1 MRVFRSSGWRH
12 GLAAIVVAA
21 GVIVGVAASAASSS
35 AAQPAITG
43 TVEDTSGNPLAS
55 VTVNVL
61 NPSTDSTVTST
72 VTASDGTFSASV
84 SSGTFNVEFIPPSS
98 SDLQSYLAT
107 GVAPDS
113 TPLTVIL
120 KSAVLVQVQGT
131 LKDSQGNV
139 YTSSQ
144 DASVKFTSPL
154 NQGNSVQV
162 NGSGVYSLSL
172 FADQN
177 VTASTFAT
185 TANNATFLDF
195 YGLPVGTLDQSQTFN
210 LVMPTAQLTV
220 SVVDGNG
227 NPITGGKMVFSTSS
241 VSPLP
246 GLPGTSAT
254 DYSNGGPALDA
265 SGQVSIAV
273 PDGITL
279 SNPQIDLSNG
289 LIIPFTLHPIT
300 GDRHAY
306 IIFNETTGTVAVD
319 DQPPAVTGSPDRAPN
334 AHGWYNAPVTIT
346 WSSIDPPPSS
356 GIPTTPPPVTL
367 SAEGANQAV
376 TSAESCD
383 PAGNCAT
390 GTVTA
395 LNLDVTP
402 PSVSV
407 TGVTSGTTYNQAPSP
422 GCSTSDSLSGVATNA
437 TVSVTNSGTSYTA
450 TCSGATD
457 NAGNSATPVSVT
469 YQVIPNGFTTAT
481 LTDSHG
487 NPISGAS
494 VVFRSAGGSVT
505 NATTGSDGTTAVT
518 LTPGTYSVTMDYATG
533 YQTKTI
539 TVTANGPNAVS
550 FATVAVMAQINDPD
564 SSDISAASVAHAG
577 NTGTYGPKAAVDS
590 NGQVTFQV
598 LPGTNTFAAY
608 DAGGYQAQTVTV
620 TGSMTVTFATV
631 TVTAR
636 ISDPSSSDIAVAS
649 VTHAGNI
656 GTPGPKTPVDSN
668 GQFTFQVLPG
678 TNSFT
683 AYDAGGYETQ
693 TITVSAPVTVIF
705 ATVAVTITVDK
716 NGSPLTTA
724 TVAHAG
730 NIGTYGP
737 KTAVD
742 GNGQVIFQVLPGTNS
757 FAAYDGSAY
766 STQAITVTAATS
778 IAISV
783 S

>member
-1 MRVFRSSGWRH
+1 MRVFRSSGWRR

-21 GVIVGVAASAASSS
+21 GVFVGMAASAASSS

-43 TVEDTSGNPLAS
+43 TVEDTSGTALAG

-61 NPSTDSTVTST
+61 DPSTDSTVTST
-72 VTASDGTFSASV
+72 TTASDGTFSASV
-84 SSGTFNVEFIPPSS
+84 NSSTYNVEFIPPSS
-98 SDLQSYLAT
+98 SGLQSYLAT

-120 KSAVLVQVQGT
+120 KTAAVVQVQGS
-131 LKDSQGNV
+131 LQDSEGRV
-139 YTSSQ
+139 YTSAQ
-144 DASVKFTSPL
+144 GASVVFSSPL
-154 NQGNSVQV
+154 NPGTNVSVD
-162 NGSGVYSLSL
+162 GSGDYSVNLL
-172 FADQN
+172 ADQN
-177 VTASTFAT
+177 FTVAPYVYISGYIDGFT
-185 TANNATFLDF
+185 
-195 YGLPVGTLDQSQTFN
+195 LPAGALDQNQTYN
-210 LVMPTAQLTV
+210 VVMPVSTLAV
-220 SVVDGNG
+220 SVRDASG
-227 NPITGGKMVFSTSS
+227 NPVTGGKIVFSNSS

-246 GLPGTSAT
+246 GIPGSSAQAFNDSGT
-254 DYSNGGPALDA
+254 ALDGSGNA
-265 SGQVSIAV
+265 SLVV
-273 PDGITL
+273 PNGITL
-279 SNPQIDLSNG
+279 QGLTLHLSSG
-289 LIIPFTLHPIT
+289 LVLPFTLPAIT
-300 GDRHAY
+300 GDQDVFL
-306 IIFNETTGTVAVD
+306 IFNEGTITVEQPPVVTGTR
-319 DQPPAVTGSPDRAPN
+319 DRAPN
-334 AHGWYNAPVTIT
+334 ANGWYNAPVTIT
-346 WSSIDPPPSS
+346 WTSVEPN
-356 GIPTTPPPVTL
+356 GAAGTPTTPPPVTL
-367 SAEGANQAV
+367 STEGANQTV
-376 TSAESCD
+376 TSAKSCD
-383 PAGNCAT
+383 LAGNCAIGTIT
-390 GTVTA
+390 G
-395 LNLDVTP
+395 LNIDMTP

-407 TGVTSGTTYNQAPSP
+407 TGVTSGATYNQAPSP

-457 NAGNSATPVSVT
+457 NAGNSAAAVSVT

-505 NATTGSDGTTAVT
+505 NATTGSDGTAAVT
-518 LTPGTYSVTMDYATG
+518 LTPGTYSVTMNYATG
-533 YQTKTI
+533 YQTRTI

-550 FATVAVMAQINDPD
+550 FATVAVTAQINDPD
-564 SSDISAASVAHAG
+564 SSDLSAASVAHAG
-577 NTGTYGPKAAVDS
+577 NTGTYGPKAAVDG

-608 DAGGYQAQTVTV
+608 DAGGYQTQTVTV

-631 TVTAR
+631 TVTAQ
-636 ISDPSSSDIAVAS
+636 INDPDSTDLAAAQ

-656 GTPGPKTPVDSN
+656 GTPGPKTPVDGN
-668 GQFTFQVLPG
+668 GQVTFQVLPG

-693 TITVSAPVTVIF
+693 TITVSAPVTVTF

-716 NGSPLTTA
+716 NASPLTTA

-757 FAAYDGSAY
+757 FAAYDRSAY